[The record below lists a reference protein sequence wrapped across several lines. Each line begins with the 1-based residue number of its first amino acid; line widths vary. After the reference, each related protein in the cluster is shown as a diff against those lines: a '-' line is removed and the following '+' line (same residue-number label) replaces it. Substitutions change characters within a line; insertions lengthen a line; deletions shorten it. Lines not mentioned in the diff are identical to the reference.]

1 MEIGIQYFPPPTLSV
16 INIHNLQVAAQL
28 ISLKKTTQD
37 CHKSVPGMIPL
48 SFLHLSVIYRSVPR
62 ISPPPPSFLHSQ
74 VQGIRGGMAA
84 PERSQHPQN
93 RSTRSQA
100 NTTQLST
107 VKLST
112 TNADR
117 LQHRWT
123 RQLLRG
129 SAVLPRPSTLKLTSL
144 LLASEASLRLAFY
157 ARQCL
162 ALRAQPPLPSL
173 VETPT
178 QSGLR
183 GGMQCKNEVS
193 IHRTAQHF
201 SIEGGGGGR
210 NRERKC
216 RIPHIS
222 PPCALY

>member
-1 MEIGIQYFPPPTLSV
+1 MFKV
-16 INIHNLQVAAQL
+16 IAVFILGQQTTNQIHIHFAGNILNL
-28 ISLKKTTQD
+28 T
-37 CHKSVPGMIPL
+37 
-48 SFLHLSVIYRSVPR
+48 YRSVPQIRPPSR
-62 ISPPPPSFLHSQ
+62 ISPPCIFSAKSCRGIFIPRISPSPPPSFLHSQ
-74 VQGIRGGMAA
+74 VQGIRGGMSA

-93 RSTRSQA
+93 CSTRSQVF
-100 NTTQLST
+100 TTQLST

-129 SAVLPRPSTLKLTSL
+129 SALLPRPSTLKLTSL

-157 ARQCL
+157 ARRRL

-193 IHRTAQHF
+193 IHRTARHF
-201 SIEGGGGGR
+201 SIEGGC

-216 RIPHIS
+216 RIPRIR

>member
-1 MEIGIQYFPPPTLSV
+1 
-16 INIHNLQVAAQL
+16 
-28 ISLKKTTQD
+28 
-37 CHKSVPGMIPL
+37 
-48 SFLHLSVIYRSVPR
+48 
-62 ISPPPPSFLHSQ
+62 
-74 VQGIRGGMAA
+74 MAA

-93 RSTRSQA
+93 RSTRSQVY
-100 NTTQLST
+100 TTQLST

-117 LQHRWT
+117 LQYRWT
-123 RQLLRG
+123 RQLLRE
-129 SAVLPRPSTLKLTSL
+129 SALLPRPSTLKLTSL
-144 LLASEASLRLAFY
+144 LLASEASLHLAFY
-157 ARQCL
+157 ARRRL
-162 ALRAQPPLPSL
+162 ALQCAQPPLPSL

-193 IHRTAQHF
+193 IHRTARHF
-201 SIEGGGGGR
+201 SIEGGGR

-216 RIPHIS
+216 RIPRIS

>member
-1 MEIGIQYFPPPTLSV
+1 
-16 INIHNLQVAAQL
+16 
-28 ISLKKTTQD
+28 
-37 CHKSVPGMIPL
+37 
-48 SFLHLSVIYRSVPR
+48 
-62 ISPPPPSFLHSQ
+62 
-74 VQGIRGGMAA
+74 MAA

-93 RSTRSQA
+93 RSTRSQVY
-100 NTTQLST
+100 TTQLST

-129 SAVLPRPSTLKLTSL
+129 SALLPRPSTLKLTSL

-157 ARQCL
+157 A
-162 ALRAQPPLPSL
+162 QPPLPSL

-178 QSGLR
+178 QSGLVVE
-183 GGMQCKNEVS
+183 CS
-193 IHRTAQHF
+193 ARTKSA
-201 SIEGGGGGR
+201 STEPLDISRSRAGGGR

-216 RIPHIS
+216 RIPCIS
-222 PPCALY
+222 PLCALY

>member
-1 MEIGIQYFPPPTLSV
+1 
-16 INIHNLQVAAQL
+16 
-28 ISLKKTTQD
+28 
-37 CHKSVPGMIPL
+37 
-48 SFLHLSVIYRSVPR
+48 
-62 ISPPPPSFLHSQ
+62 
-74 VQGIRGGMAA
+74 MAA

-93 RSTRSQA
+93 RSTRSQVY
-100 NTTQLST
+100 TTQLST

-129 SAVLPRPSTLKLTSL
+129 SALLSRPSTLKLTNL
-144 LLASEASLRLAFY
+144 LLALEASLR
-157 ARQCL
+157 L

-193 IHRTAQHF
+193 IHTATF
-201 SIEGGGGGR
+201 LDRGGGGGVIA
-210 NRERKC
+210 RENVASRV
-216 RIPHIS
+216 
-222 PPCALY
+222 

>member
-1 MEIGIQYFPPPTLSV
+1 M
-16 INIHNLQVAAQL
+16 
-28 ISLKKTTQD
+28 
-37 CHKSVPGMIPL
+37 HK
-48 SFLHLSVIYRSVPR
+48 
-62 ISPPPPSFLHSQ
+62 PPPPSFLHSQ

-93 RSTRSQA
+93 RSTPSQVY
-100 NTTQLST
+100 TTHDQLST

-129 SAVLPRPSTLKLTSL
+129 SALLPRPSTLKLTSL
-144 LLASEASLRLAFY
+144 LLASEASLRLEFY
-157 ARQCL
+157 ARRRL

-193 IHRTAQHF
+193 IHRTARHF
-201 SIEGGGGGR
+201 SIEGGGGVIA
-210 NRERKC
+210 RENVASRV
-216 RIPHIS
+216 
-222 PPCALY
+222 

>member
-1 MEIGIQYFPPPTLSV
+1 MPPL
-16 INIHNLQVAAQL
+16 A
-28 ISLKKTTQD
+28 
-37 CHKSVPGMIPL
+37 HK
-48 SFLHLSVIYRSVPR
+48 
-62 ISPPPPSFLHSQ
+62 PPSFLHSQ
-74 VQGIRGGMAA
+74 VQDIRGGMAA

-93 RSTRSQA
+93 RSTRSQVY
-100 NTTQLST
+100 TSQLST

-129 SAVLPRPSTLKLTSL
+129 SALLPRPSTLKFTSL
-144 LLASEASLRLAFY
+144 LLASEASLRLVFY
-157 ARQCL
+157 ARRRL

-193 IHRTAQHF
+193 IHRTARHF
-201 SIEGGGGGR
+201 SIEGG
-210 NRERKC
+210 
-216 RIPHIS
+216 
-222 PPCALY
+222 A

>member
-1 MEIGIQYFPPPTLSV
+1 MCY
-16 INIHNLQVAAQL
+16 
-28 ISLKKTTQD
+28 K
-37 CHKSVPGMIPL
+37 
-48 SFLHLSVIYRSVPR
+48 YRSVPQIRPPPPLAHKPPCIFSAKSCRGIFIPR
-62 ISPPPPSFLHSQ
+62 ISPPSFLHSQ

-93 RSTRSQA
+93 RSTGSQVY
-100 NTTQLST
+100 TTQLST

-112 TNADR
+112 TNTDR

-129 SAVLPRPSTLKLTSL
+129 SALLLRPSTLKLTSL
-144 LLASEASLRLAFY
+144 LLASEASPRLAFY
-157 ARQCL
+157 ARRRL

-183 GGMQCKNEVS
+183 GGMQCKTEVS
-193 IHRTAQHF
+193 IHRTARHF
-201 SIEGGGGGR
+201 SIEMWGGGGGGR

-216 RIPHIS
+216 RIPRIS